1 MRYIKKRGTARQ
13 SFTSV
18 TLKRYKGE
26 DRIMWLFSFGAGTT
40 TIGIALVICSYVLPI
55 RSFIRTDID
64 IENIMFLAGIILII
78 GLDSFRKSLEGT
90 ALFFGGLLLA
100 YFCMYQVHAL
110 YIGGL
115 AIAVIGLYLIL
126 KVSNPWIV
134 SIIKQLLNIPSI
146 KH

>member
-1 MRYIKKRGTARQ
+1 MRYIKKRGTASQ
-13 SFTSV
+13 TFTSV

-26 DRIMWLFSFGAGTT
+26 DRVMCLFSCGVGAT

-64 IENIMFLAGIILII
+64 IENIMFLAGIVLII
-78 GLDSFRKSLEGT
+78 GLDSFRKSLVGT

-100 YFCMYQVHAL
+100 YFYMYQVYAF

-115 AIAVIGLYLIL
+115 VIAAIGLYLLL
-126 KVSNPWIV
+126 KARNPWIV
-134 SIIKQLLNIPSI
+134 GTIKWSLGF
-146 KH
+146 